1 MSDRTAVRASVFVRL
16 EELERQGVAAIW
28 FEVVNSHKQNEDAE
42 DVNESQHSD
51 IPRLFQHEQ
60 SITPPSLTEFSGAI
74 AAVAVLLMAG
84 SALAANECAGLPH
97 SSPHPRNALSD
108 FFVGVSLNPEAHEQ
122 QQRGIV
128 ARATYE
134 ALLAAGAPEPL
145 AHGAPKNSPAWP
157 RPGKHSRSSSRT
169 MPTGSLR
176 ICSNAWL
183 ARAFIGWA
191 SRPRPA
197 RRLVSGIRGLS

>member
-1 MSDRTAVRASVFVRL
+1 MSEPHCCKGISLRAIATALTKTR

-28 FEVVNSHKQNEDAE
+28 FEVVNSHKQNDGNDADAE

-51 IPRLFQHEQ
+51 IPRLFQPEQ

-84 SALAANECAGLPH
+84 SALAANEFAGLPH

-108 FFVGVSLNPEAHEQ
+108 FFVGAGASLNPEAHEQ
-122 QQRGIV
+122 QQRGIA

-145 AHGAPKNSPAWP
+145 ACAAALNPQVFRTIAP
-157 RPGKHSRSSSRT
+157 
-169 MPTGSLR
+169 M
-176 ICSNAWL
+176 
-183 ARAFIGWA
+183 
-191 SRPRPA
+191 
-197 RRLVSGIRGLS
+197 